1 MPQAGDRFAGE
12 GRAVDKVRR
21 VLRRRADRLS
31 PQARRRRETGLE
43 LALGDPTAKSPHL
56 VTDPPRPRPAVVPRR
71 GPSRLDRL
79 LPGDHLAPVGEDARL
94 GGPS

>member
-12 GRAVDKVRR
+12 GRTVDKVRP

-43 LALGDPTAKSPHL
+43 LGSRRPDGE
-56 VTDPPRPRPAVVPRR
+56 VTIT
-71 GPSRLDRL
+71 
-79 LPGDHLAPVGEDARL
+79 
-94 GGPS
+94 